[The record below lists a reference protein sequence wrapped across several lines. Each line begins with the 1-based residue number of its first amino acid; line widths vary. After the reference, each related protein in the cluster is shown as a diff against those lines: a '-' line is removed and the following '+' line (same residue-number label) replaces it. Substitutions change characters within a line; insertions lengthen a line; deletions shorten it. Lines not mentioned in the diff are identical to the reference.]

1 VSPVPGNSPSRI
13 PSSRAYWEL
22 KAEQVMNRVF
32 APEPSIDL
40 EIIET
45 SPAPLPANLPMA
57 QGPSVAPDT
66 AARDPHLGL
75 AAGLGALVVGL
86 VGASAAGWGLWIQHQ
101 QALQQERNL
110 LLIERL
116 RMLGAAESP
125 SPGSTN
131 LTEPVSAHGAAT
143 DLPPPPPDEPWMQ
156 ELATLPSHAGPPARV
171 LQVPA
176 SQSIGAAAPPAQG
189 HAGNGRGTGETTAL
203 PQLVGVIQ
211 TPGQPSTA
219 IFQINGISTSAGIGE
234 RIGSSGW
241 LLRSASGET
250 AILERGGLQQRVQIQ
265 GGV

>member
-1 VSPVPGNSPSRI
+1 VSPAQGTPTSRI
-13 PSSRAYWEL
+13 PTSRAYWEL
-22 KAEQVMNRVF
+22 KAEQVINRVF

-45 SPAPLPANLPMA
+45 RPAPLPASA
-57 QGPSVAPDT
+57 QTAPGPSVAPGT
-66 AARDPHLGL
+66 AGRNQRL
-75 AAGLGALVVGL
+75 AVATGLGALVVGFA
-86 VGASAAGWGLWIQHQ
+86 GASTAGWGLWMQHQ
-101 QALQQERNL
+101 QSLQQERNL

-116 RMLGAAESP
+116 RMLGTTESP
-125 SPGSTN
+125 PPGSPN
-131 LTEPVSAHGAAT
+131 LTEPVSANGAAT
-143 DLPPPPPDEPWMQ
+143 DLPPPPDEPWMQ
-156 ELATLPSHAGPPARV
+156 ELATLPSSSAPQARV

-189 HAGNGRGTGETTAL
+189 HAGNGRGAGETTAL

-250 AILERGGLQQRVQIQ
+250 AVLERGGLQQRVQIQ